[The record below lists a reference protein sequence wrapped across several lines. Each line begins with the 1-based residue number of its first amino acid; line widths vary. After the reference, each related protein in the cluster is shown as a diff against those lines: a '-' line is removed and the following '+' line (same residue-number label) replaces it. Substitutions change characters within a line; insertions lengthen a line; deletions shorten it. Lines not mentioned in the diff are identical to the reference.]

1 MGQRFAVVSAYQI
14 MWVWALFD
22 LPVTT
27 TLERNRAT
35 RFRKDLLDLG
45 FEMVQFSV
53 YTRFAAS
60 KRRAEALAK
69 RVGALVPP
77 VGKVDIL
84 FFTDKQYE
92 LIQSYRGQSSRANR
106 SKPAQLEL
114 F

>member
-1 MGQRFAVVSAYQI
+1 

-22 LPVTT
+22 LPVLTKA
-27 TLERNRAT
+27 ERKRAA

-53 YTRFAAS
+53 YARYCAS
-60 KRRAEALAK
+60 KEKADALSVH
-69 RVGALVPP
+69 VGKLVPAD
-77 VGKVDIL
+77 GKVDLL

-92 LIQSYRGQSSRANR
+92 LIRSFRGVSATT
-106 SKPAQLEL
+106 KPEKPEQFTL

>member
-1 MGQRFAVVSAYQI
+1 

-22 LPVTT
+22 LPVV
-27 TLERNRAT
+27 LPKERKRAT
-35 RFRKDLLDLG
+35 RFRKHLLDLG

-60 KRRAEALAK
+60 KRRAEALARK
-69 RVGALVPP
+69 VGEAVPP
-77 VGKVDIL
+77 HGKVDIL

-92 LIQSYRGQSSRANR
+92 LIQTWRGKSESELAK
-106 SKPAQLEL
+106 KPPQLEL

>member
-1 MGQRFAVVSAYQI
+1 

-22 LPVTT
+22 LPVV
-27 TLERNRAT
+27 LPAERRSAS

-60 KRRAEALAK
+60 KRRAEALA
-69 RVGALVPP
+69 REVGNLVPP
-77 VGKVDIL
+77 HGKVDIL

-92 LIQSYRGQSSRANR
+92 LIQSYRGKSASELAK
-106 SKPAQLEL
+106 KPPQLEL

>member
-1 MGQRFAVVSAYQI
+1 MGQRFSVVSAYQI

-27 TLERNRAT
+27 ADERKRAT
-35 RFRKDLLDLG
+35 RFRSDLLNLG

-53 YTRFAAS
+53 YTRFASS
-60 KRRAEALAK
+60 KRRAEALAQQ
-69 RVGALVPP
+69 VGKLVPSD
-77 VGKVDIL
+77 GKVDIL

-92 LIQSYRGQSSRANR
+92 LIQSYRGRPSRKNR
-106 SKPAQLEL
+106 GKPAQLEL

>member
-1 MGQRFAVVSAYQI
+1 
-14 MWVWALFD
+14 MWIWALFD

-27 TLERNRAT
+27 KKERKRAT
-35 RFRKDLLDLG
+35 KFRQQLLDMG

-60 KRRAEALAK
+60 KRRAEAIA
-69 RVGALVPP
+69 RDVGKLVPP
-77 VGKVDIL
+77 YGKVDIL

-92 LIQSYRGQSSRANR
+92 LIQSYRGKSESPLKE
-106 SKPAQLEL
+106 KPRQLEL